1 MLYIT
6 NDTQIEIPS
15 EDIQDTTL
23 NILKFKDLNTS
34 LIISRSKIG
43 ETETLESSLDDQLK
57 RLENSVKGLKF
68 QQKNKINFGKE
79 QDIEAFELR
88 NQFTKGSEKVYQ
100 FQLVCLIPN
109 TRNMIALSYV
119 KSTEFGEKELEHWQ
133 MIKQSFAF
141 KS

>member
-1 MLYIT
+1 M
-6 NDTQIEIPS
+6 
-15 EDIQDTTL
+15 
-23 NILKFKDLNTS
+23 
-34 LIISRSKIG
+34 IISRSKIG